1 MPVALLTIEL
11 RIEHAQTLKDRRQ
24 VVRSIKDSLQNNF
37 NVSAAEMD
45 DTPALQRASIAVAA
59 VSNSRDYLDGLM
71 QQIERAVYRL
81 ANDRGADVTD
91 IFWRLMDE

>member
-1 MPVALLTIEL
+1 
-11 RIEHAQTLKDRRQ
+11 
-24 VVRSIKDSLQNNF
+24 
-37 NVSAAEMD
+37 MD